1 MIDIAPSLVIA
12 ILTQVA
18 CQVYKV
24 VYHSIRE
31 RELQLSYFVSAG
43 GAPSAHSAF
52 VTALAVSIGL
62 RSGFGSDVFA
72 VAGVLASIVVY
83 DAYRLRGQVESH
95 ARAINDINHRLG
107 DRFGVRLGGTGLE
120 SELVGHTIPEI
131 LMGITI
137 GVISAVV
144 FSLFYG

>member
-12 ILTQVA
+12 IVTQVA
-18 CQVYKV
+18 CQLFKV

-107 DRFGVRLGGTGLE
+107 GQRGGTESLE

>member
-18 CQVYKV
+18 CQLFKV
-24 VYHSIRE
+24 VYHSIRA
-31 RELQLSYFVSAG
+31 REPQMSYFVSAG

-107 DRFGVRLGGTGLE
+107 GSDSLE

-131 LMGITI
+131 VMGIAV
-137 GVISAVV
+137 GVVSAVV
-144 FSLFYG
+144 FTLVY